1 MAWSPMDSWKRELTA
16 NGWSGMGR
24 CSTGGRQGRSSG
36 AVIRGD
42 RQGVSRLRSSD
53 GSARGVASPRFRSGE
68 GPRRRAVAL
77 HHREERPCEQVGVAV
92 RDLPCELGRIGS
104 GSDRGRSG
112 LPYRGRRVR

>member
-1 MAWSPMDSWKRELTA
+1 M
-16 NGWSGMGR
+16 
-24 CSTGGRQGRSSG
+24 
-36 AVIRGD
+36 
-42 RQGVSRLRSSD
+42 
-53 GSARGVASPRFRSGE
+53 
-68 GPRRRAVAL
+68 AL